1 MSRFASFQ
9 QISGMSASWPAI
21 LVGIGSRRATT
32 SGWRHR
38 RVLRG
43 TDGSRKPRISRRT
56 PPRFALNRRTMR
68 ACLLADFLGPGQ
80 KLRPTTGELPC
91 RVSRRIAAWMA
102 QMVVSIEVARL
113 LLSPPQYPPMHHAQ
127 AERRTAHGTARMGPC
142 RHAFPRQS
150 LLHSI
155 TKFTPRALVVD
166 QEPSSSAFFSSE
178 AAGSIPR
185 TQPLAPSWLE
195 TRDMTA

>member
-38 RVLRG
+38 RLLRG

-155 TKFTPRALVVD
+155 TSSPLELSWSTKSRPALPSFHQRLQAAFPGPSLSPRRGLK
-166 QEPSSSAFFSSE
+166 P
-178 AAGSIPR
+178 G
-185 TQPLAPSWLE
+185 T
-195 TRDMTA
+195 